1 MYLYIAGHG
10 PTDFLNCDNSGT
22 QDKKLEIMFH
32 QKLLAMYIT
41 LMIDYINLLISMAI
55 FTHGVE
61 KRLYEL
67 NFNNNNKFCNVF
79 LNIID

>member
-1 MYLYIAGHG
+1 
-10 PTDFLNCDNSGT
+10 
-22 QDKKLEIMFH
+22 
-32 QKLLAMYIT
+32 MYIT
-41 LMIDYINLLISMAI
+41 LMIDFINLFISVPI

-67 NFNNNNKFCNVF
+67 NFSNNNKFYNVF